1 MCRWVTRLYRALSRR
16 GTSRDES
23 CGSREGGHV
32 RRFGSVNR
40 TRVVKRTE
48 RADSWDA
55 LGVTAALRWRDRC
68 LRLLTTVLR
77 PPRGYELY
85 QC

>member
-1 MCRWVTRLYRALSRR
+1 MNHMGRAR
-16 GTSRDES
+16 
-23 CGSREGGHV
+23 GHV
-32 RRFGSVNR
+32 QRFRSVNR

-48 RADSWDA
+48 QADSWDA

-68 LRLLTTVLR
+68 LRLPTTVLR

-85 QC
+85 L